1 MTHPTSARDLETRA
15 HRRVAARMGFYVHAF
30 VYVAVN
36 LGLFAI
42 DAMDGSTRWHL
53 FPLAGWGLGLAI
65 HGLVTLLSLSGWRER
80 LVERE
85 IEALRRR

>member
-1 MTHPTSARDLETRA
+1 MTPSPTPDLEARA
-15 HRRVAARMGFYVHAF
+15 HRRVAARLGFYVHAF

-65 HGLVTLLSLSGWRER
+65 HGLVTMLSLSSWREQM
-80 LVERE
+80 VERE
-85 IEALRRR
+85 IAALRRR